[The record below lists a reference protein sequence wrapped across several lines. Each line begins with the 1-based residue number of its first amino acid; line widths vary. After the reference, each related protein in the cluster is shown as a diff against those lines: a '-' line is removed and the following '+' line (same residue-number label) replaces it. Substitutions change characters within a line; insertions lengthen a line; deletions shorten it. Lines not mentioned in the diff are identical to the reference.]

1 MIPLRILS
9 GLWVVGLLVATRLAA
24 ADAQQCVSHNN
35 DGVDLRAKHKLLAAR
50 AAYRECV
57 ADPGCPGVVLAE
69 CETALADLKTA
80 IPTLL
85 ISVLDE
91 QRHDVVAAT
100 LKVDGRPVA
109 LDGQPLELDP
119 GPHELVASGPAAS
132 TAMQVVAVENEA
144 NRQLELMLKALPGQ
158 GPDAGQDSARLA
170 VGPREARSRVPSYVL
185 GGVSAAAAASFA
197 YFAISGHSELNTL
210 EQCKPNCRRSDVR
223 DVRTKY
229 LLADVSLG
237 VSVVALATAGYL
249 LWRAAPERPVISGS
263 VSLDVVAAPQV
274 AGMSLRWVE

>member
-1 MIPLRILS
+1 MLLMIPSRIFS
-9 GLWVVGLLVATRLAA
+9 GLWIVGLLAVTGLAG

-57 ADPGCPGVVLAE
+57 ADPGCPGVVRAE
-69 CETALADLKTA
+69 CETALAELKTA

-119 GPHELVASGPAAS
+119 GPYELVASGPATS
-132 TAMQVVAVENEA
+132 TTMQVVAVENRNWPTA
-144 NRQLELMLKALPGQ
+144 K
-158 GPDAGQDSARLA
+158 S
-170 VGPREARSRVPSYVL
+170 
-185 GGVSAAAAASFA
+185 SFR
-197 YFAISGHSELNTL
+197 Y
-210 EQCKPNCRRSDVR
+210 
-223 DVRTKY
+223 
-229 LLADVSLG
+229 
-237 VSVVALATAGYL
+237 
-249 LWRAAPERPVISGS
+249 
-263 VSLDVVAAPQV
+263 
-274 AGMSLRWVE
+274 